1 MINHKSEKMTSIIKE
16 INLKRIAA
24 SEFEFGGVEV
34 KRHFGS
40 EGYLFSG
47 ADNYEGQEFFCL
59 RFQLNF

>member
-16 INLKRIAA
+16 MNFKSIVA

-34 KRHFGS
+34 KGHFCS
-40 EGYLFSG
+40 ERYLFSG
-47 ADNYEGQEFFCL
+47 TDNYKGQEFFCL